1 MFPNQF
7 VPLFVVEKLHTSV
20 LLTTVVLSGTVPPVY
35 LTAAGQA
42 SVAEP
47 DAPFVKNS
55 RKLAAPVVTP
65 VVKVNVTVPD
75 VGKVAVKTV
84 PFARLM
90 SVVPAE
96 SVPSALTVS
105 L

>member
-1 MFPNQF
+1 MNDQIL
-7 VPLFVVEKLHTSV
+7 VLFAVVV
-20 LLTTVVLSGTVPPVY
+20 IVGTVPPVH
-35 LTAAGQA
+35 LTDAGQLI
-42 SVAEP
+42 VGTP
-47 DAPFVKNS
+47 DAGFLRYNV
-55 RKLAAPVVTP
+55 RLTAPVVTP

-90 SVVPAE
+90 LVVPAA
-96 SVPSALTVS
+96 SVPNAEIVS